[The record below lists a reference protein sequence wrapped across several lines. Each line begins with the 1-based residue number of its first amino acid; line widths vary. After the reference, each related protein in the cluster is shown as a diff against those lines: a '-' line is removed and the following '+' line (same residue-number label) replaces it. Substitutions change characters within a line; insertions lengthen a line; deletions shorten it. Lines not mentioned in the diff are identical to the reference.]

1 MLTARIKD
9 ATAMAAEIEVRWAD
23 DAPPSRFSNVW
34 LRDHCHSQLSLHP
47 ETMQRQVDTFAIP
60 ADLGVESVAVE
71 EDGAR
76 LHIRWARG
84 AGASDFPAGFLRQIA
99 ETSGKLPKPER
110 RLWDRAALGNSLP
123 STPYADIMASDE
135 GLFSWLQQILVY
147 GFAIATDTPPTPEA
161 TQALCER
168 IAYIRQT
175 IFGGFWDFTADL
187 AFKDTAYT
195 PLAIGP
201 HTDGTYSNDPPG
213 LQMLHCLKFEGTGAQ
228 NTLVDGFKIGE
239 VIRDTDPEAFE
250 ILTTVKIPAH
260 YDGDG
265 VSLRAAHP
273 IIELDAEGDICQV
286 AYNNYDRAPFQLKPE
301 RQMAFYRALALW
313 NRMINDASFE
323 IQLDLRPGGALMF
336 DNWRVLHGRHEYTG
350 YRRLCGAYL
359 NQEDFQSKLRILSAN
374 R

>member
-1 MLTARIKD
+1 MQMARIKD
-9 ATAMAAEIEVRWAD
+9 AAVVDAEVEVRWAD
-23 DAPPSRFSNVW
+23 DAPPARFSNFW
-34 LRDHCHSQLSLHP
+34 LRDHCHSEQSLHP
-47 ETMQRQVDTFAIP
+47 ETLQRQVDTFSIQS
-60 ADLGVESVAVE
+60 DLAVDAVSVA
-71 EDGAR
+71 DGGAR
-76 LHIRWARG
+76 LNIVWASG
-84 AGASDFPAGFLRQIA
+84 AGSSEFPAAFLRHIA
-99 ETSGKLPKPER
+99 DTSGAAPKPER

-123 STPYADIMASDE
+123 STPYAEIMESEE
-135 GLFSWLQQILVY
+135 GLLRWLQQIMVY
-147 GFAIATDTPPTPEA
+147 GFSIATETPATPEA

-195 PLAIGP
+195 PLPIGP

-213 LQMLHCLKFEGTGAQ
+213 LQMLHCLKFDGTGAQ

-239 VIRDTDPEAFE
+239 VIRETDPEAFE

-265 VSLRAAHP
+265 VSLRSAHP
-273 IIELDAEGDICQV
+273 IIELDADGAICQV
-286 AYNNYDRAPFQLKPE
+286 AYNNYDRAPFHLAPE
-301 RQMAFYRALALW
+301 RQKAFYRALSLW
-313 NRMINDASFE
+313 NQMINDPIYE

-359 NQEDFQSKLRILSAN
+359 NQEDFVSKLRTLSAV